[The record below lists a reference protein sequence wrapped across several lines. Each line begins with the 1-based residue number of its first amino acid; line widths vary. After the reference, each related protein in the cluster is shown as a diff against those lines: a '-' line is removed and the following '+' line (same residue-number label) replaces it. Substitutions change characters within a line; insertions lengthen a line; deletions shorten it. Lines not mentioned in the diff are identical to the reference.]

1 METMEYSKVGIKDIF
16 KGIADFFKQQVEKE
30 KKDIERQ
37 IAEIQAAE
45 DNGYIEQLQTEVETH
60 EIEKAKKTRNISRK
74 QITKTK
80 NVKTMEK
87 ENIERVQDELEK

>member
-45 DNGYIEQLQTEVETH
+45 DNGYIEQLKTEVETH
-60 EIEKAKKTRNISRK
+60 EIEKKEKTRNISRK
-74 QITKTK
+74 PITKTENIRAAK
-80 NVKTMEK
+80 KVIEK
-87 ENIERVQDELEK
+87 EQDIEL

>member
-37 IAEIQAAE
+37 IAEIQAEE
-45 DNGYIEQLQTEVETH
+45 DSKNIEQLET
-60 EIEKAKKTRNISRK
+60 
-74 QITKTK
+74 
-80 NVKTMEK
+80 
-87 ENIERVQDELEK
+87 ENIRAAEKVIKKEQDELEK

>member
-37 IAEIQAAE
+37 IAEIQAEE
-45 DNGYIEQLQTEVETH
+45 DSKNIEQLETEVETH
-60 EIEKAKKTRNISRK
+60 EIGKAKKTRNISRK
-74 QITKTK
+74 PITKTENIRAAEK
-80 NVKTMEK
+80 VIEK
-87 ENIERVQDELEK
+87 EQDIEL

>member
-45 DNGYIEQLQTEVETH
+45 DNGYIEQLKTEVETH
-60 EIEKAKKTRNISRK
+60 EIKKAKKTGNISRK
-74 QITKTK
+74 QITKTENIRAAEK
-80 NVKTMEK
+80 VIEK
-87 ENIERVQDELEK
+87 EQDELEK